1 MDYGDV
7 SSTKELADAHKRK
20 KTKGV
25 AMLFQPPIHR
35 AGLDLSKK
43 EINIVFFWQNITDIL
58 G

>member
-25 AMLFQPPIHR
+25 AMLFQ
-35 AGLDLSKK
+35 AYTSGGVGFVKK
-43 EINIVFFWQNITDIL
+43 EIYIVFFWQNITDIL

>member
-25 AMLFQPPIHR
+25 SATNTSGGVVFV
-35 AGLDLSKK
+35 KK

>member
-25 AMLFQPPIHR
+25 AMLFQ
-35 AGLDLSKK
+35 AYTSGGVGFVKK
-43 EINIVFFWQNITDIL
+43 RDKYCVLLAKHN
-58 G
+58 

>member
-25 AMLFQPPIHR
+25 AMLFKPPIHR

>member
-7 SSTKELADAHKRK
+7 SSTKESVDAHKRK

-35 AGLDLSKK
+35 AGFNLSKK
-43 EINIVFFWQNITDIL
+43 R
-58 G
+58 